1 VDGDNRKWVGTERAG
16 VFLLSEDG
24 TEEIHHFTEENSP
37 LYSNLIVDIEIDGN
51 GEVFFGTDRGIISYR
66 STATPAPPTFDDV
79 VVYPNPVREGY
90 SGVIAI
96 KGLVSNADVKI
107 TDVSGTL
114 IYATRAEGGQAIWS
128 GTSFDGRK
136 ASTGVYMVF
145 ATDDEGNEKMVTKIL
160 FIN

>member
-1 VDGDNRKWVGTERAG
+1 MSA
-16 VFLLSEDG
+16 DG

-37 LYSNLIVDIEIDGN
+37 LYSNQIVDIEIN
-51 GEVFFGTDRGIISYR
+51 NETGEVFFGTDQGILSYK
-66 STATPAPPTFDDV
+66 STATGGGTVNTDV
-79 VVYPNPVREGY
+79 VVYPNPVKPGY
-90 SGVIAI
+90 NGIIAI

-128 GTSFDGRK
+128 GKSFDGRK
-136 ASTGVYMVF
+136 ASTGVYLVF
-145 ATDDEGNEKMVTKIL
+145 ATDDEGNEKIVTKIL